1 MLKPHTRDDSTA
13 TGDSAPE
20 TASPERRVG
29 LARLTRSKTLL
40 TTALSTQSRWVRIA
54 KISVAVIVVITGLA
68 VFDAM
73 RPASTGQSSAN
84 PVVNDFK
91 PTFGGVGAVIRI
103 RGTSLSDATAV
114 LFGGVASDDVT
125 VISDRTI
132 DVVVPSG
139 AKTGRIGVR
148 HGDTYE
154 SVALFTVKP
163 TPVLA
168 EVKPGS
174 GGVKT
179 TVTLTGEHF
188 DVVKSITFNTQTART
203 FEVRS
208 PTEIVVTVPAGAQ
221 TGRISVT
228 TDGGTAVSASA
239 FNIVETPKISQ
250 VSPGEA
256 GVGGVVIIKG
266 EHLSAA
272 SGVSFGGAPAKSFTV
287 KSATEI
293 EAIVPDGAETGSLSV
308 STAGGTAT
316 RPRFKIAEVP
326 VILELRL
333 PYGGVGSVVAITGSN
348 LLRATSVTFN
358 GVPALIVSNTTSHQI
373 RVVVPVGA
381 TTGFVTVVTPGGTG
395 VSAKRFAVLSFQS

>member
-1 MLKPHTRDDSTA
+1 MLKPHPRDDSTA

-20 TASPERRVG
+20 TASPERHFA
-29 LARLTRSKTLL
+29 LARLTRRNAML
-40 TTALSTQSRWVRIA
+40 TSALSTQSKPVRIA
-54 KISVAVIVVITGLA
+54 KIAVVVILVIAGIA

-73 RPASTGQSSAN
+73 RPVSTGQSSAS
-84 PVVNDFK
+84 PVINDFK

-114 LFGGVASDDVT
+114 LFGGVASNDVT

-132 DVVVPSG
+132 DVVVPNG
-139 AKTGRIGVR
+139 AKTGRLGVR

-154 SVALFTVKP
+154 SVELFTVKP

-188 DVVKSITFNTQTART
+188 GVVKSILFNTQIART

-208 PTEIVVTVPAGAQ
+208 STEIVVTVPAGAQ
-221 TGRISVT
+221 TGRISVN

-256 GVGGVVIIKG
+256 GVGGIVVIKG

-272 SGVSFGGAPAKSFTV
+272 SGVSFGGVPAKSFTV

-293 EAIVPDGAETGSLSV
+293 EATVPDGAQTGSLSV

-316 RPRFKIAEVP
+316 RPRFKIAGVP

-333 PYGGVGSVVAITGSN
+333 AYGGVGSVVAITGSN
-348 LLRATSVTFN
+348 LLRASSVTFN
-358 GVPALIVSNTTSHQI
+358 GVPAFIVSNTNSHQI

-381 TTGFVTVVTPGGTG
+381 TTGPVTVATPGGIA
-395 VSAKRFAVLSFQS
+395 VSSERFAVLSFQP